1 MVKRSTHEFRGSA
14 RVGIVGGL
22 ADTARRHHRLF
33 QQLAEEI
40 PPEPD
45 DWDGAAYGTWLE
57 ETEGKRTAAIDAAA
71 ITIIFAAAA
80 AEGYIYDFAARAL
93 GDLFV
98 EKNLDKLS
106 TQSKWIIVPRLVAN
120 HEIKTDSR
128 AYQLLIL
135 LTKARN
141 EIVHPKTENMMI
153 LNKEQLLRRVEHAAR
168 LPKRADEAIAALDA
182 LGNEASKFDSFW
194 AKSYFALPGRTQ
206 SVGTIAGQIVLGDHE
221 QDGTGAS

>member
-1 MVKRSTHEFRGSA
+1 MVKRSANEFRGFA
-14 RVGIVGGL
+14 RVGIMGGL

-40 PPEPD
+40 PPEPED
-45 DWDGAAYGTWLE
+45 CDGAIFATWLE
-57 ETEGKRTAAIDAAA
+57 ETEGKRAAATDAAA
-71 ITIIFAAAA
+71 ITIIFAAAT

-93 GDLFV
+93 GDSFV

-106 TQSKWIIVPRLVAN
+106 TQSKWILIPRLVSN

-128 AYQLLIL
+128 AYQLLVL

-141 EIVHPKTENMMI
+141 EIVHPKTEDM
-153 LNKEQLLRRVEHAAR
+153 LVLRKEQLARRIEHAAR

-182 LGNEASKFDSFW
+182 LGNEAAKFDSFF
-194 AKSYFALPGRTQ
+194 APSYFALPNRT
-206 SVGTIAGQIVLGDHE
+206 SSAGTLAGQIALGSDE
-221 QDGTGAS
+221 QGGTGTR